1 MHLTHTNKPDE
12 DDFGYLGWRVALAS
26 ALGLFVG
33 FGSLFVS
40 TFGIFLKPLTE
51 EFSWSR
57 QAYSLAFGIAAMTV
71 ALSSPGLGY
80 LLDRFGPKRII
91 LPCLTIY
98 GSAFASLFLLTP
110 HLIHLYAVFVILGL
124 VGNGTAQLAYSQAV
138 STWFDRRRGSALAL
152 LMAGSAIGAM
162 ILPPVAQSLILH
174 LGWRAAFLALGSMIL
189 LLGLPVVTRFVRE
202 KPGFRGSVRRE
213 ARGASLSQAL
223 QSRPFWILIT
233 ALFLASVSQNGSLT
247 HLSALL
253 TDRGVSAGEGAM
265 ALSAMGGASL
275 LGRLVT
281 GWLLDRFFA
290 PWVAFSLLTISA
302 FGVYLLSTAH
312 SLPVGSLAAALI
324 GLGMGGEADITPY
337 LLSRYFGFRS
347 FSMLYGF
354 TWTSYAIAAAI
365 GPVLMG
371 KAFDISASYQAFLVK
386 LSAVTLA
393 SACLMLLLPRY
404 GAGSRHEF
412 MSSPSE
418 PETAAPRQ

>member
-1 MHLTHTNKPDE
+1 MHPTHTNRLDE
-12 DDFGYLGWRVALAS
+12 DNFGYPGWRVALAS

-33 FGSLFVS
+33 FGSLLVF

-71 ALSSPGLGY
+71 AVSSPGLGY

-98 GSAFASLFLLTP
+98 GCAFASLFLLT
-110 HLIHLYAVFVILGL
+110 HHIIQFYATFVVMGL

-138 STWFDRRRGSALAL
+138 STWFDRRRGTALAL

-162 ILPPVAQSLILH
+162 VLPPAAQSLILH
-174 LGWRAAFLALGSMIL
+174 LGWRVAFLALGSMIL

-202 KPGFRGSVRRE
+202 KPGFRDSGRRE
-213 ARGASLSQAL
+213 AQGASLSQAL
-223 QSRPFWILIT
+223 MSRPFWILIT
-233 ALFLASVSQNGSLT
+233 ALFLASISQNGALT

-253 TDRGVSAGEGAM
+253 TDRGVSAGGAAI
-265 ALSAMGGASL
+265 ALSAMGAASL

-290 PWVAFSLLTISA
+290 PWVAFSLLTIST
-302 FGVYLLSTAH
+302 FGVFLLSTAH
-312 SLPVGSLAAALI
+312 SLVIGSLAAALI

-347 FSMLYGF
+347 FSTLYGCS
-354 TWTSYAIAAAI
+354 WTSYAIAGAI

-371 KAFDISASYQAFLVK
+371 GAFDASASYQSLLVK
-386 LSAVTLA
+386 LSAVTLL
-393 SACLMLLLPRY
+393 SACLMLFLPRY
-404 GAGSRHEF
+404 SAGMQHTIS
-412 MSSPSE
+412 SSPCD
-418 PETAAPRQ
+418 PETAVSTQ

>member
-1 MHLTHTNKPDE
+1 MDSPPTNSLDE
-12 DDFGYLGWRVALAS
+12 DNFGYPGWQVALAS
-26 ALGLFVG
+26 GLGLFVG
-33 FGSLFVS
+33 FGSLLVF
-40 TFGIFLKPLTE
+40 TFGVFLKPLTE

-57 QAYSLAFGIAAMTV
+57 QSYSLAFGIAAMTV
-71 ALSSPGLGY
+71 AFSSPGLGY

-98 GSAFASLFLLTP
+98 GCAFASLFLLT
-110 HLIHLYAVFVILGL
+110 HHIIQFYFTFVVLGL

-138 STWFDRRRGSALAL
+138 STWFDRRRGTALAL

-162 ILPPVAQSLILH
+162 VLPPAAQSLILH
-174 LGWRAAFLALGSMIL
+174 LGWRLAFLALGSIIL
-189 LLGLPVVTRFVRE
+189 FLGLPVVARFVRE
-202 KPGFRGSVRRE
+202 KPGFRESRRHE
-213 ARGASLSQAL
+213 AHGVPLSQAL
-223 QSRPFWILIT
+223 RSRPFWILVA
-233 ALFLASVSQNGSLT
+233 ALFMASISQNGALT

-253 TDRGVSAGEGAM
+253 TDRGVSAAEAAM
-265 ALSAMGGASL
+265 ALSVMGAASL

-290 PWVAFSLLTISA
+290 PGVAFSLLMLSA
-302 FGVYLLSTAH
+302 FGVFLLSRAH
-312 SLPVGSLAAALI
+312 SMAIGSLASALI

-347 FSMLYGF
+347 FSTLYGF
-354 TWTSYAIAAAI
+354 TWTSYAIAGAI

-371 KAFDISASYQAFLVK
+371 RAFDASASYQAFLVQ

-404 GAGSRHEF
+404 GAGRYQEVPSSRCETERAISRH
-412 MSSPSE
+412 
-418 PETAAPRQ
+418 